1 MYRQIHR
8 RFKLGRF
15 VGEAFRSTNGILQG
29 CPISVVLLNALMM
42 MHIALGHN
50 VSAESYVDDVTLLS
64 LNSTS
69 LQRAMDVVSDF
80 MGLSDKKVNEKKT
93 KCFAKK
99 DPPAILYEG
108 KALGT
113 TDEVKILGVA
123 WVFKDG
129 YFELNV
135 QDRKVEEM
143 CAFAHMYATL
153 LFPFSTG
160 SCYAGL

>member
-29 CPISVVLLNALMM
+29 CPISVMLLNALMMM

-50 VSAESYVDDVTLLS
+50 VSAESYVDDLTLLS

-80 MGLSDKKVNEKKT
+80 
-93 KCFAKK
+93 
-99 DPPAILYEG
+99 
-108 KALGT
+108 LG
-113 TDEVKILGVA
+113 
-123 WVFKDG
+123 
-129 YFELNV
+129 
-135 QDRKVEEM
+135 
-143 CAFAHMYATL
+143 
-153 LFPFSTG
+153 
-160 SCYAGL
+160 